1 MLNAVTKDRGQN
13 PAREVRTHA
22 HRPEGD
28 APRTPGE
35 RMTKL
40 RKDLGLRQEDVATQ
54 IKFMR
59 KDGMES
65 TMSRSAYCMYEA
77 NAVTMDID
85 RVVLIARV
93 LKTTPEYL
101 AYGISDDNA
110 VDEVEW
116 AHGEFSHVRKWSIND
131 DWLYARYEAEASELV
146 LIQVDQPYNEFKE
159 GDMAVVRLNAKP
171 GARGGDFVFACDD
184 EKGAQIAH
192 IAKPSR
198 SSDYVV
204 IDENGERHFDDNGV
218 VLLGKVIGKFG

>member
-1 MLNAVTKDRGQN
+1 MLNAATKDRGSA
-13 PAREVRTHA
+13 PAREVRTS
-22 HRPEGD
+22 HRPEAE

-40 RKDLGLRQEDVATQ
+40 RKELGLRQEDVAVQ
-54 IKFMR
+54 IKFVR
-59 KDGMES
+59 KDGLES

-101 AYGISDDNA
+101 AYGITDDNA
-110 VDEVEW
+110 VNEVEW
-116 AHGEFSHVRKWSIND
+116 ANGEFVHVRKWSIND
-131 DWLYARYEAEASELV
+131 DWLYARYEAEAAELA
-146 LIQVDQPYNEFKE
+146 LIQITQTYNDLKS
-159 GDMAVVRLNAKP
+159 GDMAVVRLGAKP
-171 GARGGDFVFACDD
+171 GAKGGVFVFSDD
-184 EKGAQIAH
+184 DTDGAQVAH
-192 IAKPSR
+192 ITKPSR

-204 IDENGERHFDDNGV
+204 TDSNGERNLDEDSV